1 MKKSICFLFFLA
13 TMHLCFAQEIDS
25 TLSSLKKKK
34 NKYTPNI
41 SGLIQAHYF
50 NEFNTNGDSIRDP
63 DGFRIL
69 RARVELKGK
78 VNKYTGYELM
88 FDVRAPE
95 PRGMLRDAFIVFH
108 LDKIGLNESSFL
120 YNQKIRVGQQKTQF
134 GWENRI
140 SSSELYT
147 VNRAEM
153 SDGVSRGENL
163 RDIGIGLIGFIPIKE
178 GIYRFENAL
187 TLVNGTRFNV
197 AGPFDFNTKFAF
209 WGRIGLGYMK
219 NELTASLGG
228 SIGAGGLRYL
238 NEDVIDPSDDVYADF
253 ERYGVDLQVDH
264 KYFFLAAE
272 YAQGTDTAGDTLF
285 GEPVGYQVELALKT
299 KWKLGPLARYDTFED
314 DWKVWT
320 LGVFYGFPKDN
331 FRILINYVMRGN
343 VIDEEEGYPNG
354 HDDRLYIQM
363 QVVF

>member
-1 MKKSICFLFFLA
+1 MKKYALLLFFLTTA
-13 TMHLCFAQEIDS
+13 QWCLAQEIDS
-25 TLSSLKKKK
+25 IFTSQKKIKKK
-34 NKYTPNI
+34 YLPNI
-41 SGLIQAHYF
+41 SGVIQVHYF

-69 RARVELKGK
+69 RARLEAKGK
-78 VNKYTGYELM
+78 VNKFTGYELM

-95 PRGMLRDAFIVFH
+95 PRGMLRDAFIEFH
-108 LDKIGLNESSFL
+108 LDKVGLNESSFL
-120 YNQKIRVGQQKTQF
+120 YNERIRVGQQKTQF

-163 RDIGIGLIGFIPIKE
+163 RDIGIGIIGYIPIK
-178 GIYRFENAL
+178 GFWKFENAL

-197 AGPFDFNTKFAF
+197 AGPFDFNTKMAF
-209 WGRIGLGYMK
+209 WGRIGIGYEK
-219 NELTASLGG
+219 PDFTASLGG
-228 SIGAGGLRYL
+228 SLGIGGLRYL

-264 KYFFLAAE
+264 KYFFLASE
-272 YAQGTDTAGDTLF
+272 FAQGKDMAADTLF
-285 GEPVGYQVELALKT
+285 GEPVGYQILLALKT
-299 KWKLGPLARYDTFED
+299 KWKLGPLVRYDTFED

-320 LGVFYGFPKDN
+320 WGAFYGFPKDKL
-331 FRILINYVMRGN
+331 RILINYVMRGN

-354 HDDRLYIQM
+354 HDDRFYIQM